1 MHAEG
6 DTTRYVDWSP
16 PRARLALALT
26 AVMIGGFMSVV
37 LSAVTFPVH
46 QGKGDTDVDL
56 YRKLVRRIRAGESY
70 YDAYQRVFEEYHYPV
85 RSVLNYRTPLHGWL
99 VGNLP
104 SLFWA
109 QAILAAV
116 VMVTALMAYT
126 CLRRHGGAP
135 RAAAGV
141 LLMLGAFAYCFVND
155 MYLYTEVWSGTLIAL
170 SVCAYELNRRSLGVS
185 AGLLAIFFRE
195 LALPYGAISGLIA
208 WRQCRRREAG
218 VWGLGLAL
226 YGLHLALHY
235 LAVVPR
241 LPRAGGLINA
251 STWVNYGGLV
261 VILATCRINLLLIA
275 SPPWLAALYL
285 PLSLLGMVGWR
296 GETSLRIGA
305 LVGLY
310 LAAFSVVGG
319 LNNAYWG
326 LMYAPLLPFGL
337 VWAPASLRDLWSA
350 SLRSRSAHRI

>member
-56 YRKLVRRIRAGESY
+56 FRKVVRRIQAGESH

-135 RAAAGV
+135 ARQPGCCSCSV
-141 LLMLGAFAYCFVND
+141 PSR
-155 MYLYTEVWSGTLIAL
+155 TAL
-170 SVCAYELNRRSLGVS
+170 SMTC
-185 AGLLAIFFRE
+185 IFTRKYGR
-195 LALPYGAISGLIA
+195 ALS
-208 WRQCRRREAG
+208 
-218 VWGLGLAL
+218 
-226 YGLHLALHY
+226 
-235 LAVVPR
+235 
-241 LPRAGGLINA
+241 
-251 STWVNYGGLV
+251 
-261 VILATCRINLLLIA
+261 
-275 SPPWLAALYL
+275 SP
-285 PLSLLGMVGWR
+285 
-296 GETSLRIGA
+296 
-305 LVGLY
+305 
-310 LAAFSVVGG
+310 
-319 LNNAYWG
+319 
-326 LMYAPLLPFGL
+326 
-337 VWAPASLRDLWSA
+337 
-350 SLRSRSAHRI
+350 SRSVPMNSTADPWGSRLACSLSSSGNWRCPTVPFRG